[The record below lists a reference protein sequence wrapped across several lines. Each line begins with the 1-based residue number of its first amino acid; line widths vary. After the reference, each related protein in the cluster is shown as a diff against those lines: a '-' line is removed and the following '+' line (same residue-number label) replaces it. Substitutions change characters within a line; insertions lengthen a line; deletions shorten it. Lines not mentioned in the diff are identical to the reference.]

1 MKTIQ
6 IKALCAFVL
15 FLPVFAHAGVF
26 TDAIAEGGAYLL
38 LKLVDLMVMVLMMV
52 LTAMMISVPI
62 VADFALVIAAMLLPF
77 CIAAWPI
84 TKTWA
89 TTAFSTIV
97 SAALTSTAA
106 AFFLSI
112 LLQPGG
118 ALDTAVT
125 QAAAQLSGAAGTDR
139 FGIAL
144 GASLGLLAF
153 SVICIVVAMSIAG
166 VVGRVFG
173 GASIDGARIVAT
185 GALAGMAIAKGMGS
199 KGVGMGEGAAKGATA
214 AIANGGGVMG
224 AAKGA
229 AAGAGAA
236 MRSQQRQAM
245 LNRINDATKSK

>member
-6 IKALCAFVL
+6 IKSLCAFAL
-15 FLPVFAHAGVF
+15 FLPAFAHAGVF
-26 TDAIAEGGAYLL
+26 TDAIAEGGAFLL

-62 VADFALVIAAMLLPF
+62 VADFALVISAMLLPF

-112 LLQPGG
+112 ILQPGG

-125 QAAAQLSGAAGTDR
+125 QATAQISGAAGTDK
-139 FGIAL
+139 FGVAL
-144 GASLGLLAF
+144 GASLGMLAF

-185 GALAGMAIAKGMGS
+185 GALAGMAMAKGMAN
-199 KGVGMGEGAAKGATA
+199 KGAGMTEGGAKGAAA
-214 AIANGGGVMG
+214 AIASGGGVMA

-229 AAGAGAA
+229 ASGAMAAG
-236 MRSQQRQAM
+236 RSQQRQAM
-245 LNRINDATKSK
+245 LNRVSEATKAK